1 MIGGN
6 NGVKINAG
14 GLRTTRLT
22 QNAED
27 KLTGCTNM
35 QCKIIDCESYKRKN
49 TGKNHNRSPCKK
61 K

>member
-22 QNAED
+22 QNTED
-27 KLTGCTNM
+27 KWTGCTNR
-35 QCKIIDCESYKRKN
+35 QCKIIDLNCES
-49 TGKNHNRSPCKK
+49 
-61 K
+61 